1 MENPASLFG
10 IPHLVS
16 WIVLTPLIGLVI
28 VGFLPVRAGGRHV
41 EAIRWVT
48 LGVTLLTLG
57 LAVGLWASFDH
68 TAGGPQFVDRVEWI
82 PTVGTQY
89 AVGVDGISLP
99 LVLLTAF
106 LAPLCVLGSW
116 RSIATN
122 VKAFMMLILLVE
134 GAVTGV
140 FTALDAFLF
149 FFFWEITMIPT
160 YCMIAFW
167 GGPQRTQAA
176 IKFLLFS
183 LTGSLLLL
191 AGILTLHH
199 VGGTYDMLALMQVE
213 YAPKVQFWIFLALFL
228 GFGIKVPMLLVH
240 SWLAEAHSEAPTAG
254 SVILSGLLLKMGTYG
269 LLRFCLPMLSEASA
283 AFAPFVHVAL
293 RAGHSVRRRHG
304 PRAT

>member
-1 MENPASLFG
+1 MEHPASVFG

-16 WIVLTPLIGLVI
+16 WMVLTPLIGLVL
-28 VGFLPVRAGGRHV
+28 VGLLPVRAGGRHG

-48 LGVTLLTLG
+48 LGVTVLTLG

-82 PTVGTQY
+82 PTVGIQY

-99 LVLLTAF
+99 LVLLTA
-106 LAPLCVLGSW
+106 LLVPLCVLGSW

-134 GAVTGV
+134 GAVVGV

-160 YCMIAFW
+160 YFMIALW
-167 GGPQRTQAA
+167 GGPQRIQAA
-176 IKFLLFS
+176 IKFVLFS

-191 AGILTLHH
+191 VGILT
-199 VGGTYDMLALMQVE
+199 
-213 YAPKVQFWIFLALFL
+213 APRRGHIR
-228 GFGIKVPMLLVH
+228 H
-240 SWLAEAHSEAPTAG
+240 AG
-254 SVILSGLLLKMGTYG
+254 SDAGGVCAESPVLD
-269 LLRFCLPMLSEASA
+269 LPGVVPGVCHQGAH
-283 AFAPFVHVAL
+283 APC
-293 RAGHSVRRRHG
+293 
-304 PRAT
+304 P